1 MIDSLFADIFS
12 VTELLAQE
20 SQNLGQALPPP
31 SIGRMLFDM
40 LPMLALVWLI
50 FYFMVI
56 RPHETKSKAQQKMIS
71 ELKRGDTVSTQAGI
85 IGKVVSVEDD
95 HVLVEV
101 ANNVKIKF
109 ERSKVLKKIDQ
120 NESKADTK
128 SKAA

>member
-1 MIDSLFADIFS
+1 MIDSLFAEIFL
-12 VTELLAQE
+12 VGELLAQE
-20 SQNLGQALPPP
+20 SQNLGQPLPPP

-56 RPHETKSKAQQKMIS
+56 RPHETKTKAQQKMVS

-85 IGKVVSVEDD
+85 IGKVVSVEED

-120 NESKADTK
+120 NENKADTK